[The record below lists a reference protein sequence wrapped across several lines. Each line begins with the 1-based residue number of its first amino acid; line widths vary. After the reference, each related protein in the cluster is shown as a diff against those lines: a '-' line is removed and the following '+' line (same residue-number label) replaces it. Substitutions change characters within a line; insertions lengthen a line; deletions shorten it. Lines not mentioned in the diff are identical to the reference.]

1 MATPTMK
8 TTTYLTTATAP
19 KSDEQSASVALLALA
34 TIATDARTGNEKEVL
49 LALHQQACIEQKH
62 PAAALAVRDFWDV
75 SAASTSRAPTV
86 PSRRPLPATR
96 ASVPPP
102 ATPCSLATP
111 VMTKWPAPSTKR
123 SSPAGTSG
131 AGIKKAKPCKWK
143 GPITLDTKYVM
154 QLPVALLPARPP
166 STKAPPPPPP
176 RTGKAKWRP
185 TQQLVPGKAEPV
197 LPKEVWVQP
206 VLVA

>member
-34 TIATDARTGNEKEVL
+34 TIATDARTGHEKEVL

-62 PAAALAVRDFWDV
+62 PAAALAVRDFWGV

-86 PSRRPLPATR
+86 PSRPLPATR

-131 AGIKKAKPCKWK
+131 GLRARCHCQTPDGTALGAGSE
-143 GPITLDTKYVM
+143 GGHLG
-154 QLPVALLPARPP
+154 RPP
-166 STKAPPPPPP
+166 GAVGALGARECEKGVSDTLN
-176 RTGKAKWRP
+176 GYE
-185 TQQLVPGKAEPV
+185 G
-197 LPKEVWVQP
+197 
-206 VLVA
+206 